1 MDASYILVG
10 VENDPILRDR
20 RLRAIDWSVWP
31 ADAVRD
37 RVSVPSG
44 SLARITMGPPDG
56 RRVVLVPGA
65 TGSKED
71 FLRVVPLLAAAG
83 YRAESFDLAGQFESA
98 DAGPERLT
106 PPKQRYDLDLFVDD
120 LVAILDGGRAPAHV
134 LGYSFAGT
142 VAAVAAARRPELV
155 STLTLLSTPPV
166 PGQAFRGMK
175 WVGWLA
181 GRASPRVSA
190 ATLLWGIRLNLAGGG
205 RIRHDFMHARLRRT
219 RLDSVRDIM
228 MLMTDTPDVGEP
240 LRTAG
245 IPTLLAVGSR
255 DLWPVRRHRAFAGD
269 IGARLAVYRA
279 GHGPCETAPHQLTAD
294 MLRLFD
300 IVDRSR

>member
-1 MDASYILVG
+1 METDPASL
-10 VENDPILRDR
+10 DR
-20 RLRAIDWSVWP
+20 RLRAIDWTQWP
-31 ADAVRD
+31 SGAVRD
-37 RVSVPSG
+37 HVAVPSG
-44 SLARITMGPPDG
+44 SLARIALGPPVG

-71 FLRVVPLLAAAG
+71 FLRVMPLLAAAG

-98 DAGPERLT
+98 DAGPERIS
-106 PPKQRYDLDLFVDD
+106 PPRERYDLDLFVDD
-120 LVAILDGGRAPAHV
+120 LIAMLAQGPAPAHV

-166 PGQAFRGMK
+166 SGRSLRGMK

-181 GRASPRVSA
+181 GQAPPRVSA

-205 RIRHDFMHARLRRT
+205 RIRHDFMRDRLRRT

-228 MLMTDTPDVGEP
+228 ALMSDSPDVSAP
-240 LRTAG
+240 LRGAG

-255 DLWPVRRHRAFAGD
+255 DLWPVRRHRVFAD
-269 IGARLAVYRA
+269 SLGATLAVYRA

-294 MLRLFD
+294 MLRLFALAD
-300 IVDRSR
+300 GTG